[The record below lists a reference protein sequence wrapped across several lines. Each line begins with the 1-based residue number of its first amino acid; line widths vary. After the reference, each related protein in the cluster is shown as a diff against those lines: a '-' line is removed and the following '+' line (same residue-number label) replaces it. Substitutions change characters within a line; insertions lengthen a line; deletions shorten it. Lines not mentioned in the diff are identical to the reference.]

1 MRELLIRAAEPDD
14 AGMVAALH
22 RRLFDPA
29 WDAAS
34 IAALMAPPTGLALV
48 AHLPPSASAPNP
60 LSGFLLARSAAGEA
74 EILSIAASPET
85 QRRGVARRLL
95 ETAIAEISARGALR
109 LFLEVASDNDPALEL
124 YRNSGFIEVGR
135 RRAYYTRRGG
145 PAADALIMARDL

>member
-1 MRELLIRAAEPDD
+1 MQELLIRAACPED

-22 RRLFDPA
+22 RRLFDPS

-48 AHLPPSASAPNP
+48 AHLPSSASAPGP
-60 LSGFLLARSAAGEA
+60 LSGFLLARAAAGEA
-74 EILSIAASPET
+74 EILSIAAAPET

-95 ETAIAEISARGALR
+95 ETAVTALASRGARR

-124 YRNSGFIEVGR
+124 YRNAGFTEVGR
-135 RRAYYTRRGG
+135 RRAYYACRGG
-145 PAADALIMARDL
+145 PPADALIMARDL